1 MNKTALAVI
10 LPFLAVAGGT
20 VGLIWWDRG
29 APPGFNPT
37 PHPTPISALTRD
49 HRGVQV
55 KGTAHYEV
63 RLSQTMEGGDIFWVF
78 PLMPPGDTSGRAIRA
93 LVRTPRKPEHMVTY
107 EDLTID
113 ALVRPPGR
121 LVTPELKDRLEE
133 GGYHFAEGFVLLDP
147 FRIEG

>member
-1 MNKTALAVI
+1 MNKTMLAVF
-10 LPFLAVAGGT
+10 LPFLAVAGGA

-37 PHPTPISALTRD
+37 AHPTPLSALTRD

-63 RLSQTMEGGDIFWVF
+63 RLSQTMEGGDVFWVF
-78 PLMPPGDTSGRAIRA
+78 PLMLPGDTSDREIRA
-93 LVRTPRKPEHMVTY
+93 LVRTSRKPEHMVTY

-121 LVTPELKDRLEE
+121 LITPDVQDKLEE
-133 GGYHFAEGFVLLDP
+133 GGYHFADGFVLLEP
-147 FRIEG
+147 FRIED

>member
-37 PHPTPISALTRD
+37 PHPTALEDLTRD

-78 PLMPPGDTSGRAIRA
+78 PLMPPGNTSAREIQA

-113 ALVRPPGR
+113 ALVRTPGR
-121 LVTPELKDRLEE
+121 LITPELLDRLEE
-133 GGYHFAEGFVLLDP
+133 GGYHFSEGFVLLDP

>member
-1 MNKTALAVI
+1 MNKNTLAVVV
-10 LPFLAVAGGT
+10 PFLAVAGGA

-37 PHPTPISALTRD
+37 PHPTRIGELTRD

-63 RLSQTMEGGDIFWVF
+63 RLSQTMEGGEVFWIF
-78 PLMPPGDTSGRAIRA
+78 PLMPPGDTATREIKAI
-93 LVRTPRKPEHMVTY
+93 VRTTRKPEHMVTY

-121 LVTPELKDRLEE
+121 LVTPSLRDSLEA
-133 GGYHFAEGFVLLDP
+133 GGYHFAEDFVLLEP
-147 FRIEG
+147 FRVEG